1 LNYFLGIKY
10 SKFQRQR
17 THSSQIYKVK
27 KMSVFGKI
35 FGGKSSKP
43 EPTTQGALQELS
55 EQEEMLIKKQEY
67 LNKKIETV
75 SLNKFKGICHQNNI
89 LFTLFLVTCHCK
101 KACHNKQEGGIEGFE
116 GKENP

>member
-75 SLNKFKGICHQNNI
+75 SLNKFKGICHQNKHI
-89 LFTLFLVTCHCK
+89 IYFIFSHLPLQKSMPQQTRGWH
-101 KACHNKQEGGIEGFE
+101 
-116 GKENP
+116 